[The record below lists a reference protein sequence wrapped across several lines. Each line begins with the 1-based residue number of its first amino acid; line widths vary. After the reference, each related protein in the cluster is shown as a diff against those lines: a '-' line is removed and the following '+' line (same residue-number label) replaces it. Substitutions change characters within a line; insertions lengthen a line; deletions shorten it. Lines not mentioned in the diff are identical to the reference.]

1 MQAIGVFLNDMEGM
15 RWKKTGGSRNLKY
28 LEQEF
33 ITKGGIKERMHAA
46 RTGYREEQDR
56 RLRELEEENRRLKAE
71 NEELRKKLE
80 RLV

>member
-1 MQAIGVFLNDMEGM
+1 MQAIGVFLNDMEGTI
-15 RWKKTGGSRNLKY
+15 WKKTGGSRNLKY

-56 RLRELEEENRRLKAE
+56 RLCELEEENRRLRAE

-80 RLV
+80 KLV